1 MGQKYIKNN
10 KCISEIDW
18 KHCRNTMEIFP
29 KYFGNVPE
37 ITSSILKFI
46 GNNIIFDTMEIF
58 QKYFGNIK

>member
-18 KHCRNTMEIFP
+18 KHCRNSMEIFP

-37 ITSSILKFI
+37 ITSSIS
-46 GNNIIFDTMEIF
+46 EIY
-58 QKYFGNIK
+58 QK